1 MYPLTPLVL
10 ELEMA
15 QLYFFFAMFLRQGH
29 MVVGHELTMQFR
41 MTLNYALPASTWR
54 RALHTCLREGGD

>member
-15 QLYFFFAMFLRQGH
+15 QLYIYIFFFAMFLRQDH

-41 MTLNYALPASTWR
+41 MTLNYALPAST
-54 RALHTCLREGGD
+54 